1 MFPSLLGSGRRPGCS
16 LGYPE
21 RRFESF
27 SVGEPWW
34 RWLLVRG
41 VVGFPSS
48 RCAQQ
53 CVGFLFS
60 YFSLFL
66 LFSFFVG
73 WTQKRR
79 STGVELE
86 RQRMLCGVL
95 NEGHSRNR
103 PQPGVPLYLAGGG
116 GRPRPAGVSGR
127 RVTRRC
133 RPGKFGVVVVVVVV
147 AEANLIFRLIKHERH
162 CSQLLDPL
170 SDGPLSTDVV
180 HAQPGVGWGSQPA
193 LAVKTGAQPQPLRH
207 SQSSPRHRQASRLK
221 CRPLRGAVVPPEPAQ
236 PRPPRS
242 TVALEHQLHRLPR
255 TPSIP

>member
-34 RWLLVRG
+34 RWLWVRE
-41 VVGFPSS
+41 VVGFPLLPLRSAV
-48 RCAQQ
+48 RWLP
-53 CVGFLFS
+53 FLFFFLCFFCFPF
-60 YFSLFL
+60 FSA
-66 LFSFFVG
+66 

-95 NEGHSRNR
+95 NEGNSRNR

-133 RPGKFGVVVVVVVV
+133 RPGKFGVVVVV
-147 AEANLIFRLIKHERH
+147 AEANLIFRLTKHERH

-180 HAQPGVGWGSQPA
+180 HAQPGVGWGSQAA

-207 SQSSPRHRQASRLK
+207 SPSPRPGTAKHPGSNVGHFEAQLFLLNQA
-221 CRPLRGAVVPPEPAQ
+221 
-236 PRPPRS
+236 PRRTPRS
-242 TVALEHQLHRLPR
+242 TIALEHQLHRLPR